1 MKLKILP
8 ILVLLVVGFS
18 LFASGCAD
26 TAPENNSAGQGAETG
41 EDEEPIVVAVSILPQ
56 AEFVEKV
63 GGNKVKVIVMIPP
76 GASPA
81 THEPSPGQL
90 RDVSEARMYAT
101 VGSGLP
107 FEEVWMDKIEA
118 VNSEF
123 LIVDCSEGVE
133 LREIAAHNHYDELE
147 GRIVEEDAGVDAGE
161 REAEEDVEH
170 EVESEAESHVGMD
183 PHIWTSPVNAK
194 IMVENIYTG
203 LVEIDPENE
212 AYYAENRDSYL
223 EELDALDARIRE
235 KLEGKE
241 GRSFMVFHPSWGYFA
256 AEYGL
261 TMIPIE
267 IEGKEPSVQDLA
279 RLISDAK
286 EKDVKVIFVQAQ
298 FSTRSA
304 DAIAEEIGGEVVVVD
319 PLAKDYV
326 SNMDEVSDI
335 FARNL
340 V

>member
-1 MKLKILP
+1 MEFKIVP
-8 ILVLLVVGFS
+8 MLVLLVVGFS

-26 TAPENNSAGQGAETG
+26 TAPDNNSAGQVIETNG
-41 EDEEPIVVAVSILPQ
+41 DEELIVVAVSILPQ

-63 GGNKVKVIVMIPP
+63 GGDKVRVVVMIPP

-81 THEPSPGQL
+81 THEPTPGQL
-90 RDVSEARMYAT
+90 RNVSEARMYAA
-101 VGSGLP
+101 VGSEIP
-107 FEEVWMDKIEA
+107 FEKVWMDKMEA
-118 VNSEF
+118 VNSDM
-123 LIVDCSEGVE
+123 LIVDCSEGIE
-133 LREIAAHNHYDELE
+133 LSEIAAHNHDK
-147 GRIVEEDAGVDAGE
+147 DAE
-161 REAEEDVEH
+161 STEHEAEHEDDH
-170 EVESEAESHVGMD
+170 EAEAHTGMD

-194 IMVENIYTG
+194 VMVENTYEG

-212 AYYAENRDSYL
+212 AYYAENRDAYL
-223 EELDALDARIRE
+223 EELDSLDARIRE

-241 GRSFMVFHPSWGYFA
+241 GQSFMVFHPAWGYFA

-261 TMIPIE
+261 IMIPIE

-279 RLISDAK
+279 RLISEAK

-298 FSTRSA
+298 FSTRSSE
-304 DAIAEEIGGEVVVVD
+304 AIAEEIGGEVVVVN

>member
-1 MKLKILP
+1 MKVKILP
-8 ILVLLVVGFS
+8 ILVLLAVGLS
-18 LFASGCAD
+18 LFASGCTD
-26 TAPENNSAGQGAETG
+26 TGPENNSMGTGTETEG
-41 EDEEPIVVAVSILPQ
+41 DGGPIVVAVSILPQ

-63 GGNKVKVIVMIPP
+63 GGEKVKVVVMIPP

-81 THEPSPGQL
+81 THEPTPGQL
-90 RDVSEARMYAT
+90 REVSEARMYAA

-118 VNSEF
+118 VNSEL

-133 LREIAAHNHYDELE
+133 IREIAAHNHYDEQE
-147 GRIVEEDAGVDAGE
+147 GGSVEEDAGVDAGE
-161 REAEEDVEH
+161 SEAEEDVEH
-170 EVESEAESHVGMD
+170 ELGSEAESHVGMD

-194 IMVENIYTG
+194 VMVENIYEG
-203 LVEIDPENE
+203 LVEMDPENE

-223 EELDALDARIRE
+223 AELDALDARTRA
-235 KLEGKE
+235 KLEGQE
-241 GRSFMVFHPSWGYFA
+241 EWSFMVFHPSWGYFA
-256 AEYGL
+256 SEYGL
-261 TMIPIE
+261 TMITIE

-279 RLISDAK
+279 NLISEAK
-286 EKDVKVIFVQAQ
+286 EKNVKVIFVQAQ

-319 PLAKDYV
+319 PLAKDYI

-335 FARNL
+335 FARSL

>member
-1 MKLKILP
+1 MKIKILP
-8 ILVLLVVGFS
+8 ILVLLAVGLS

-26 TAPENNSAGQGAETG
+26 TAPENNSVEQGAETG
-41 EDEEPIVVAVSILPQ
+41 GDEEPIVVAVSILPQ

-63 GGNKVKVIVMIPP
+63 GGDRVRVVVMIPP

-81 THEPSPGQL
+81 THEPTPGQL
-90 RDVSEARMYAT
+90 RDVSEARMYAA

-118 VNSEF
+118 VNSDM
-123 LIVDCSEGVE
+123 LIVDCSEGIQ
-133 LREIAAHNHYDELE
+133 LREIAAHNHNEELE
-147 GRIVEEDAGVDAGE
+147 GESSGEAGE
-161 REAEEDVEH
+161 EHGDDEGAEHEAEAH
-170 EVESEAESHVGMD
+170 EGLD
-183 PHIWTSPVNAK
+183 PHIWNSPVNAK
-194 IMVENIYTG
+194 VMVENIYAG
-203 LVEIDPENE
+203 LVEVDPDNE
-212 AYYAENRDSYL
+212 AYYAENRDAYL
-223 EELDALDARIRE
+223 EELEALDARIRA
-235 KLEGKE
+235 KLEGQE

-256 AEYGL
+256 TEYGL

-279 RLISDAK
+279 RLISEAK

-298 FSTRSA
+298 FSTRSSE
-304 DAIAEEIGGEVVVVD
+304 AIAEEIGGEVVVVD

>member
-1 MKLKILP
+1 MKIKILP
-8 ILVLLVVGFS
+8 ILVLLAVGLS
-18 LFASGCAD
+18 LFASGCTD
-26 TAPENNSAGQGAETG
+26 TAPENNSAGPGAETG
-41 EDEEPIVVAVSILPQ
+41 EGEEPIVVAVSILPQ

-63 GGNKVKVIVMIPP
+63 GGDKVRVVVMIPP

-81 THEPSPGQL
+81 THEPTPGQL
-90 RDVSEARMYAT
+90 RDVSEARVYAA

-118 VNSEF
+118 VNSDM
-123 LIVDCSEGVE
+123 LIVDCSEGMK
-133 LREIAAHNHYDELE
+133 LREIAAHNHD
-147 GRIVEEDAGVDAGE
+147 EDAEGTDHEADH
-161 REAEEDVEH
+161 EAEAH
-170 EVESEAESHVGMD
+170 TGLD

-194 IMVENIYTG
+194 VMVENIYGG

-212 AYYAENRDSYL
+212 AYYAENRDAYL
-223 EELDALDARIRE
+223 EELDALDARIRAR
-235 KLEGKE
+235 LEGQE
-241 GRSFMVFHPSWGYFA
+241 ERSFMVFHPSWGYFA

-261 TMIPIE
+261 IMVPVE

-279 RLISDAK
+279 RLISEAK